1 MGQQL
6 KFLNGIE
13 PWAIC
18 LVVTIFTCL
27 FTECSSNT
35 ATALLLV
42 PILSQLVS

>member
-18 LVVTIFTCL
+18 LVVTIFACL
-27 FTECSSNT
+27 FTECTSNT